1 MGTPP
6 PADTTNP
13 KVELLATGPGSAPDF
28 TGQVTVT
35 ADTTDLGTG
44 VASVAYSLDGGA
56 SPRTRRP
63 SR

>member
-13 KVELLATGPGSAPDF
+13 KVELLASGPGSAPAF

-35 ADTTDLGTG
+35 ADTSDLGTG
-44 VASVAYSLDGGA
+44 LASIAYSLDGGA
-56 SPRTRRP
+56 STPTRRP